1 MRAIIQSWLQIN
13 ALQGPPLRYSPRDR
27 QRMKAKSNHPDTET
41 GSTSSDSS
49 LRHFF
54 SPLSLPFP
62 LEQNTLALTRWTVHV
77 DMTHPCTPT
86 PISTPPRE
94 RQTRQRERESRDRK
108 NASSR
113 AWTTSL
119 DGTHI
124 VESRPPPVCMDQ
136 CPLSKGSSGT
146 PAVTRS
152 WPDPPV
158 DRFAIMDMR
167 HLKHGRAVL
176 ASNNRLHTGVGSTR
190 HCLV

>member
-1 MRAIIQSWLQIN
+1 
-13 ALQGPPLRYSPRDR
+13 
-27 QRMKAKSNHPDTET
+27 MKAKSNHPDTGT

-94 RQTRQRERESRDRK
+94 RQTDTEREKVEIERMPAAVRGQRHWTAPILWNRD
-108 NASSR
+108 
-113 AWTTSL
+113 
-119 DGTHI
+119 
-124 VESRPPPVCMDQ
+124 PPVCMDQ